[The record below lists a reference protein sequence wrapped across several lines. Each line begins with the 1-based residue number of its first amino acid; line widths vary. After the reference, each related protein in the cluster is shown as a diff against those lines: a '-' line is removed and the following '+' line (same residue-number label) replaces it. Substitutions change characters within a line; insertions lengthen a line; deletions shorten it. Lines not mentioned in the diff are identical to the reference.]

1 MIPADTRLIRVGRRA
16 PERSTRSI
24 TFVLSCGILAVAVIF
39 AIGAPLL
46 APFDPLAV
54 NLRLINAAPGTEGH
68 LLGTDASGRDIL
80 SRVMFGAQTSLL
92 GPLIAVIVASVLG
105 IGLGALAAWAG
116 GWVDAV
122 ISRLI
127 DFLFAFPGLLAAVFT
142 VALFGPGFLAP
153 AIGIAIAY
161 APAIARLTR
170 TVVLQERD
178 KLYVKAERALG
189 FSGFRVLT
197 RSVMPNSLPIVLSLC
212 ILSFGYA
219 LIDLA
224 ALSFLGL
231 GVQAPQPDWGVMLN
245 ESTSSMLQGA
255 WWVMATPALVII
267 AVVVSVNIV
276 GESLLARRQEGLR

>member
-54 NLRLINAAPGTEGH
+54 NLRLINAAPGTDGH

-80 SRVMFGAQTSLL
+80 SRLMFGAQTSLL

-178 KLYVKAERALG
+178 KLYVKAEKALG

-197 RSVMPNSLPIVLSLC
+197 RSVMPNALPIVLSLC

-276 GESLLARRQEGLR
+276 GESLLARRQEGL

>member
-1 MIPADTRLIRVGRRA
+1 MIPADTRMIRVGRNSSN
-16 PERSTRSI
+16 RSTR
-24 TFVLSCGILAVAVIF
+24 TVAFVLSCGVLALAVISAV
-39 AIGAPLL
+39 GAPLL

-54 NLRLINAAPGTEGH
+54 NLRLINAAPGTDGH

-80 SRVMFGAQTSLL
+80 SRLMFGAQTSLL
-92 GPLIAVIVASVLG
+92 GPMIAVSVAATVG
-105 IGLGALAAWAG
+105 IALGAAAAWRG
-116 GWVDAV
+116 GWVDSV

-170 TVVLQERD
+170 TVILQERD
-178 KLYVKAERALG
+178 KLYVKAELALG
-189 FSGFRVLT
+189 FRGFRVLT
-197 RSVMPNSLPIVLSLC
+197 RSVMPNALPVVLSLV

-245 ESTSSMLQGA
+245 ESASSMIQGA

-267 AVVVSVNIV
+267 IVVVAVNIV
-276 GESLLARRQEGLR
+276 GEALLARRQELLR

>member
-24 TFVLSCGILAVAVIF
+24 TFVLSCGVLALAVIF

-54 NLRLINAAPGTEGH
+54 NLRLINAAPGTDGH

-80 SRVMFGAQTSLL
+80 SRLMFGAQTSLL

-105 IGLGALAAWAG
+105 IGLGALAAWVG
-116 GWVDAV
+116 GWADAM

-178 KLYVKAERALG
+178 KLYVKAERAIG

-197 RSVMPNSLPIVLSLC
+197 RSVMPNALPIVLSLC

-245 ESTSSMLQGA
+245 ESTSSILQGA